1 MINKKIINIIIYYME
16 YYEILDSLYSD
27 DINTIKQRFREKIKE
42 CHPDKN
48 GGDEEKAKK
57 ILNAWNF
64 IKENHNNPENMFK
77 KPSSNMVPLGF
88 RQRGFDYIPTLGEF
102 VRKEIEREQKIKLQ
116 NTELPI
122 LQDKEPGLLE
132 SLYLFLFE

>member
-1 MINKKIINIIIYYME
+1 ME

-57 ILNAWNF
+57 
-64 IKENHNNPENMFK
+64 
-77 KPSSNMVPLGF
+77 
-88 RQRGFDYIPTLGEF
+88 Y
-102 VRKEIEREQKIKLQ
+102 
-116 NTELPI
+116 
-122 LQDKEPGLLE
+122 
-132 SLYLFLFE
+132 